1 MAFRTNF
8 VSQKAVTIM
17 TLLLADDQSI
27 ILDGLEALLQHEA
40 DVQIVGRASN
50 GLEAMER
57 AKELR
62 PDVVLMDISMPKMDG
77 IEVTRELM
85 KCCKSTR
92 VLMLTM
98 YGNKEFVHEVLEAGA
113 SGFLLKNV
121 GKEEL
126 RTALRA
132 VAAGERYIA
141 AEVQR
146 MLDGTDRF
154 KDRGRADGYVSLT
167 KREKEVVMLICRE
180 CTTQEIAT
188 TLFLSTQTID
198 THRKNILHKLDLR
211 NTAGLVKYA
220 MERGWCCA

>member
-1 MAFRTNF
+1 
-8 VSQKAVTIM
+8 M

-27 ILDGLEALLQHEA
+27 ILDGLEALLQHDE
-40 DVQIVGRASN
+40 DVRIVGRASN
-50 GLEAMER
+50 GLEAVER

-77 IEVTRELM
+77 IEAMRELM
-85 KCCKSTR
+85 KCCTSTR

-98 YGNKEFVHEVLEAGA
+98 YGNKEFVHEILEAGA

-126 RTALRA
+126 RTALRT
-132 VAAGERYIA
+132 VAAGQQYIA
-141 AEVQR
+141 EEVQR
-146 MLDGTDRF
+146 MLDEDDHF
-154 KDRGRADGYVSLT
+154 KDRDGEKAYVSLS
-167 KREKEVVMLICRE
+167 KREKEVVMLICKE
-180 CTTQEIAT
+180 YTTQEIAT
-188 TLFLSTQTID
+188 ALFLSSQTID

-211 NTAGLVKYA
+211 NVAGLVKYA

>member
-1 MAFRTNF
+1 
-8 VSQKAVTIM
+8 M

-27 ILDGLEALLQHEA
+27 ILDGLEALLQHDA
-40 DVQIVGRASN
+40 DIHIVGRASN
-50 GLEAMER
+50 GLEAVHL

-62 PDVVLMDISMPKMDG
+62 PEVVLMDISMPKMDG
-77 IEVTRELM
+77 IEATRELM

-98 YGNKEFVHEVLEAGA
+98 YGNKEFVHELLEAGA

-121 GKEEL
+121 GKDEL
-126 RTALRA
+126 RKALRT
-132 VAAGERYIA
+132 VATGQFYIA

-146 MLDGTDRF
+146 MLDEGDRF
-154 KDRGRADGYVSLT
+154 KNREGEPVYVPLT
-167 KREKEVVMLICRE
+167 KREKEVVVLVCKE
-180 CTTQEIAT
+180 YTTQEIAT
-188 TLFLSTQTID
+188 ALFLSPQTID

-220 MERGWCCA
+220 MERGWS

>member
-1 MAFRTNF
+1 
-8 VSQKAVTIM
+8 M

-27 ILDGLEALLQHEA
+27 ILDGLEALLQHDAEV
-40 DVQIVGRASN
+40 DIVGRASN
-50 GLEAMER
+50 GFEALEL
-57 AKELR
+57 AKELH
-62 PDVVLMDISMPKMDG
+62 PDLVLMDISMPKMDG
-77 IEVTRELM
+77 IEATRELR
-85 KCCKSTR
+85 KCCTSTR

-98 YGNKEFVHEVLEAGA
+98 YGNKEFIQEVLEAGA

-126 RTALRA
+126 RTALRT
-132 VAAGERYIA
+132 VASGQCYIA

-146 MLDGTDRF
+146 MLDDSDRF
-154 KDRGRADGYVSLT
+154 KDRQSDFAYVPLT

-188 TLFLSTQTID
+188 ALFLSTQTID

-211 NTAGLVKYA
+211 NSAGLVKYA
-220 MERGWCCA
+220 MERGWC